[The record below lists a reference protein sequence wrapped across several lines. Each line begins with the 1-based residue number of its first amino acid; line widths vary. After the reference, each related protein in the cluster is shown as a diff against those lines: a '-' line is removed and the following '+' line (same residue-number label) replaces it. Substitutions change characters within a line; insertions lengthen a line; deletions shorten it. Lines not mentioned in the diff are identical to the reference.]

1 MSYIPEGLLVAE
13 EDLAEVA
20 HAADEDAEVHVQLVE
35 LPGEAHPATKEQ
47 LANERE
53 RERESNLCSQR
64 NNERRKTRDAEF
76 IPDADMPFVA
86 DATGV
91 PRLHLQC

>member
-35 LPGEAHPATKEQ
+35 LPGEAHPATKEEQ
-47 LANERE
+47 LADE
-53 RERESNLCSQR
+53 
-64 NNERRKTRDAEF
+64 
-76 IPDADMPFVA
+76 
-86 DATGV
+86 
-91 PRLHLQC
+91 

>member
-53 RERESNLCSQR
+53 REREG
-64 NNERRKTRDAEF
+64 EREQ
-76 IPDADMPFVA
+76 P
-86 DATGV
+86 
-91 PRLHLQC
+91 LQSKEQ